1 MVKIASDAR
10 KAIAVAVLLCMV
22 SVHGNVFLGKDPDTL
37 ARHHDIMSLQE
48 ENALLTEVEKELGGE
63 HRTFTE
69 KRLEGIKSMLKPIFA
84 SMVQSTEGKIDLPA
98 MSYVLRRLFLQRHGW
113 YVKDLEPTSK
123 SFAAWSTADPARI
136 LADQVSEHVTGLF
149 DKRLRDGVSLHEI
162 AVLAATFEHLVHKES
177 LARLQKAYESL
188 KFSTEDVVGKDD
200 VVEIMDA
207 YMVIFIQAGM
217 ASSGRSLEDLTPEIM
232 KGVRKNMTNEYPMF
246 PEVQKFL
253 REVEGEVLPKRDYIY
268 FSEVMSLVEDVAD
281 RYGRWQDAAE
291 CKVMK
296 SHLLAIED
304 KALGGAGRVRL
315 ADFYKAR
322 LYNGRYEF
330 AESARHLKKMG
341 SLDDS
346 DPETPKVIIPNYING
361 PSNCLASTKF
371 FRVCCIDECD
381 DLVGHLEVHIGK
393 PSAPPAEIAS
403 IVASLPSATVAG
415 NRTLPA
421 WLLQR
426 LDEVASHHNG
436 QVPLHGRMFAQWMH
450 YAYPRECPYP
460 HAHGEIQVSSGPSA
474 LSDVASKKE
483 MHKVIAEQKNQSL
496 SNQFIEESASTE
508 QLLQIHSGMW
518 TMEEELVSVHPGG
531 AFAPM
536 TDSMSPLRACIRG
549 MMMVAALVSVSMM
562 LVQTLQQSKSSKIIK
577 GSAKFYV

>member
-1 MVKIASDAR
+1 
-10 KAIAVAVLLCMV
+10 
-22 SVHGNVFLGKDPDTL
+22 
-37 ARHHDIMSLQE
+37 
-48 ENALLTEVEKELGGE
+48 
-63 HRTFTE
+63 
-69 KRLEGIKSMLKPIFA
+69 
-84 SMVQSTEGKIDLPA
+84 
-98 MSYVLRRLFLQRHGW
+98 
-113 YVKDLEPTSK
+113 
-123 SFAAWSTADPARI
+123 
-136 LADQVSEHVTGLF
+136 
-149 DKRLRDGVSLHEI
+149 
-162 AVLAATFEHLVHKES
+162 
-177 LARLQKAYESL
+177 
-188 KFSTEDVVGKDD
+188 
-200 VVEIMDA
+200 MDA

-304 KALGGAGRVRL
+304 KASGGAGRVRL

-415 NRTLPA
+415 NRDLPS
-421 WLLQR
+421 WLLHR

-436 QVPLHGRMFAQWMH
+436 QVPLHGRLFAQWMH

-460 HAHGEIQVSSGPSA
+460 HADGETERERNGKI
-474 LSDVASKKE
+474 ASKAAMEEIISKDASQE
-483 MHKVIAEQKNQSL
+483 RNEPPAL
-496 SNQFIEESASTE
+496 ESASAE
-508 QLLQIHSGMW
+508 ELLLMHSAMW
-518 TMEEELVSVHPGG
+518 SMEEELVNHSPSGTFDTAPGS
-531 AFAPM
+531 ATF
-536 TDSMSPLRACIRG
+536 LRACFRG
-549 MMMVAALVSVSMM
+549 MIMVAVLLSVSIALVRTSNPARSN
-562 LVQTLQQSKSSKIIK
+562 TFTK
-577 GSAKFYV
+577 GSEKYYVRDLSVMSYILLLK